1 MQCNLFLLSLFV
13 LSQTQH
19 VQDEICFLDEICIMK
34 RVSHPYIVTYL
45 GCGVLET
52 KDGRFLSIVRFLCK
66 FGASVLRDSVLAPSS
81 LQLLSICVCFQFCS
95 RLLCG

>member
-1 MQCNLFLLSLFV
+1 MQCNLFLVSLFV
-13 LSQTQH
+13 LAQTQH

-45 GCGVLET
+45 GCGMLET

-66 FGASVLRDSVLAPSS
+66 LVASVLGGSVLAP
-81 LQLLSICVCFQFCS
+81 LALELLLICVCFQFCS
-95 RLLCG
+95 RFLCG